1 MTVPKDDQNNNVIDP
16 DSFKLKAKITGRN
29 FLIGNTIDVEI
40 AVSLKYFS
48 NFWKTLE
55 MCLINCEINLILTLS
70 TN

>member
-1 MTVPKDDQNNNVIDP
+1 MAVPKDDQNNNITDP
-16 DSFKLKAKITGRN
+16 ESFKLEAKITGRN
-29 FLIGNTIDVEI
+29 LLIGNTIDVEI

-55 MCLINCEINLILTLS
+55 MSLINCEINLILTLS